1 MSPPHP
7 STPADGGQPPTGEPQ
22 GRSASRP
29 LSRLRT
35 RPEGANGGHVPTAAE
50 PLSLYRAL
58 EASDRFHRDSLVG
71 GIFHHGKISF
81 REVSPTDSLHVILDG
96 DRVSVHV
103 DDVSPLR
110 CGSDGS
116 FRYAWGRVV
125 AHNLASGVSDVGRR
139 MRGLQGQQRCNL
151 HCEAVWVDD
160 EQITDVSSL
169 LEELHV
175 DPYAEEPAPPD
186 RVRVPFSL
194 IDEAI
199 HLLDTEAAPWS
210 IQLEVKV
217 TGRLDESRLR
227 DAVVRAL
234 ASHPMARARKE
245 ASRRSMHRDNWVI
258 QPGTDVD
265 PLRVVECADDTAL
278 AAIRAELQSM
288 AVPLAESP
296 PLRARLAR
304 HPDGDVLMLNVN
316 HAAMDGFGAL
326 RVLQSVARAY
336 TGSPDPPPAV
346 DLLEARDLPVR
357 LVSGA
362 DAPTRLRR
370 SLALAEKL
378 RDLVAPPARLAAD
391 GASQDA
397 GYGFHHVALPA
408 GTTAAIVGLD
418 HDGTTNDVLLAALH
432 LAIAGWNEEHDTPC
446 SRVGVLVPANLRP
459 AEWRTDMA
467 ANFSLPARISST
479 RASRRT
485 PRAALTAL
493 TTQTRRKKKTGM
505 GTAILQ
511 VLGRSHTLPI
521 WAKQVMVM
529 MLPLTGNRLVDSAM
543 LSNLGSLPDPP
554 TFGTEAGDTVE
565 MWFSPPARM
574 PLGLAVGAATVAGRL
589 HLAFRYRLRLFDA
602 DAAGRFADRY
612 LSELDRV
619 VASVKGPRPFG
630 P

>member
-1 MSPPHP
+1 MS
-7 STPADGGQPPTGEPQ
+7 EPD
-22 GRSASRP
+22 P
-29 LSRLRT
+29 LSPRGLHATVVEAMNGNAPHSRSRVRT
-35 RPEGANGGHVPTAAE
+35 RPALVKGFRVPTAAE

-58 EASDRFHRDSLVG
+58 EASDRFHRDTRVG

-96 DRVSVHV
+96 DRVSVHI
-103 DDVSPLR
+103 DEVSPLR
-110 CGSDGS
+110 CGPDGS
-116 FRYAWGRVV
+116 FRYSWGRVV
-125 AHNLASGVSDVGRR
+125 AHNLAGGVADVGRR
-139 MRGLQGQQRCNL
+139 LRGVQGHQRCNL

-160 EQITDVSSL
+160 ELVAEVVPALI
-169 LEELHV
+169 EELHM
-175 DPYAEEPAPPD
+175 DASAEEPAATDP
-186 RVRVPFSL
+186 VRVPFGL

-210 IQLEVKV
+210 IQLEVRV

-227 DAVVRAL
+227 DALVQAL
-234 ASHPMARARKE
+234 ATHPMARARKE

-258 QPGTDVD
+258 PPVADLD
-265 PLRVVECADDTAL
+265 PLRVVDCADDAAL
-278 AAIRAELQSM
+278 AATRAELQSL

-304 HPDGDVLMLNVN
+304 HADGDVLMLNVN

-326 RVLQSVARAY
+326 RVVQSVARAY
-336 TGSPDPPPAV
+336 TGTPDPPPAV

-362 DAPTRLRR
+362 DGPTRLRR

-391 GASQDA
+391 GASQEA
-397 GYGFHHVALPA
+397 GYGFHHVALSA
-408 GTTAAIVGLD
+408 DKTAALVGLE
-418 HDGTTNDVLLAALH
+418 HEGTTNDVLLAALH
-432 LAIAGWNEEHDTPC
+432 LAIAGWNAEHDTRC

-467 ANFSLPARISST
+467 GNFSLPARISSS

-485 PRAALTAL
+485 PASALASL

-505 GTAILQ
+505 GTALLQ
-511 VLGRSHTLPI
+511 ILGRSHALPI

-529 MLPLTGNRLVDSAM
+529 LLPLTGNRLVDSAM
-543 LSNLGSLPDPP
+543 LSNLGSVPDPP
-554 TFGTEAGDTVE
+554 DFGAEAGGTAE

-574 PLGLAVGAATVAGRL
+574 PLGLAIGVATVAGRL
-589 HLAFRYRLRLFDA
+589 HLAFRYRRRLFDD
-602 DAAGRFADRY
+602 DAGRRFADRY

-619 VASVKGPRPFG
+619 VASVEGPQPT
-630 P
+630 